1 MSLPRV
7 LAVVALL
14 GALAACGQGPQPV
27 RVGDETAVQ
36 TVDGSL
42 AVLRP
47 PPPLLGGTGGSDA
60 IVAGT
65 LAVLDGGCLGFR
77 DEDGTQTAVVWPSGT
92 TPLPD
97 VVGVDVPGMGAH
109 RLGDAVEGGG
119 GFGGVQF
126 QDVVAECSSTQVA
139 YLNEDQQ
146 P

>member
-1 MSLPRV
+1 MSRPRV
-7 LAVVALL
+7 LAAVVLL
-14 GALAACGQGPQPV
+14 GALTACSQGPAPV

-47 PPPLLGGTGGSDA
+47 PPPLLGGTGGPDA

-77 DEDGTQTAVVWPSGT
+77 GEDGSQLAVVWPSGT
-92 TPLPD
+92 TALPD
-97 VVGVDVPGMGAH
+97 AVGVDVPGMGAY
-109 RLGDAVEGGG
+109 RLGEAVEGGG
-119 GFGGVQF
+119 GYGGVPF
-126 QDVVAECSSTQVA
+126 QDVVVECSSTQVA
-139 YLNEDQQ
+139 YLNEDQR